1 MRRWRLN
8 SGYCG
13 NTDQRRTKA
22 GTIPTLKHF
31 IERDLGVFEN
41 TLNIS
46 SIITSDLVLNLDAG
60 NVLSYPGTGTVWT
73 DLSGN
78 SNTGTLTNGP
88 TYSSANGGSIVFDG
102 TNDYVNIPN
111 SASLNITSSI
121 SFGGWFYPTYTS
133 TYQTLVVKSSG
144 STRQYGV
151 WFTQSNTSQV
161 YVALVG
167 TNHGEVNITL
177 SSPWTVN
184 AWNNLMVVYNTSTSS
199 LIVYLNG
206 VSVASKSCTGNIS
219 STSHAVTIGWHPS
232 ETYQLQGRSS
242 QAVIYNRAIS
252 ASEVTQN
259 YNALK
264 GRYGL

>member
-1 MRRWRLN
+1 M
-8 SGYCG
+8 S
-13 NTDQRRTKA
+13 
-22 GTIPTLKHF
+22 
-31 IERDLGVFEN
+31 VF
-41 TLNIS
+41 TGIS
-46 SIITSDLVLNLDAG
+46 SMTGVSTITNVSTGIVTSGLVLHLDAG
-60 NVLSYPGTGTVWT
+60 NAASYSGSGTTWT

-88 TYSSANGGSIVFDG
+88 TYSSENGGSIVFDG
-102 TNDYVNIPN
+102 SNDYVNIPN

-133 TYQTLVVKSSG
+133 AYQTLVVKSSG
-144 STRQYGV
+144 APRQYGV

-161 YVALVG
+161 YVALIG
-167 TNHGEVNITL
+167 TNHGETNIAL

-232 ETYQLQGRSS
+232 EPYKLQGRSS

-252 ASEVTQN
+252 ASEVTEN
-259 YNALK
+259 YNALR